1 MTNLD
6 NPSGCLLV
14 GRRERRAGWLRR
26 ILRKLAWHP

>member
-1 MTNLD
+1 MIQLA

-26 ILRKLAWHP
+26 ILRKLFR